1 MTLSGVTSSNALTS
15 VLQSKGLSADKAQHV
30 QDELAQSVSAS
41 TAADGKVDGTAV
53 RAKLDQQ
60 ISADVAS
67 GKLTRED
74 AATITKALDDADKA
88 SGTSGASPAAGG
100 AKAAGRS
107 GGGGERGSATTDSSE
122 KTELSR
128 IETISGDIKT
138 TTISYTDGTSETTTG
153 PANGEK
159 SKKDQIAQPAAAE
172 AMAKTWL
179 AKIVPGTLVDTL
191 A

>member
-1 MTLSGVTSSNALTS
+1 MLH
-15 VLQSKGLSADKAQHV
+15 SKGLSADKAQRV

-88 SGTSGASPAAGG
+88 SGTSGASPAADG

-107 GGGGERGSATTDSSE
+107 GGGGGGRSSATTDSAE

-172 AMAKTWL
+172 ATAKTWL